1 MATIQKPYRSGIAA
15 VPDNSTDLPLF
26 ETAFGA
32 DWVSTLKG
40 APSSLIIQ
48 FGRDISYKL
57 ISTSNDTIDS
67 LNTFNTS
74 NVLRFNDMQTW
85 ITDTVR
91 IPEIYVT
98 NNSGGADSIQVTI
111 FANRFK

>member
-1 MATIQKPYRSGIAA
+1 MQKEYRCDTITLANGATDI
-15 VPDNSTDLPLF
+15 PLF

-32 DWVSTLKG
+32 GWLDTLKG

-57 ISTSNDTIDS
+57 ISASNDEILS
-67 LNTFNTS
+67 LNTVNSS
-74 NVLRFNDMQTW
+74 NVIRFNDMQTW
-85 ITDTVR
+85 MTDTVR

-98 NNSGGADSIQVTI
+98 NNSGANDTIQVI
-111 FANRFK
+111 VFANRFK